1 MVLLVKVYKEVG
13 NTIHAYNLIY
23 SYNYNMKGCVSM
35 KIEIYD
41 PPMCCPTGI
50 CGPSVD
56 ETLVKTKENLEL
68 LKKKYPEAIVERY
81 MISQQPSKFKE
92 NEAVFQLIKEK
103 GRDVL
108 PITTVN
114 GIIIKSSQY
123 PTLEEIESH
132 L

>member
-1 MVLLVKVYKEVG
+1 
-13 NTIHAYNLIY
+13 
-23 SYNYNMKGCVSM
+23 M